1 MFQLSR
7 KKVFVIILI
16 WLLLIA
22 LTVFGVIFLNN
33 KKNISVSVNNSEKP
47 YYNKREYYSFYDGN
61 DLKIDKLYIDKDKYE
76 DKYSYLK
83 ISGLRN
89 SKIEDSINKILYN
102 TVLENINDKIS
113 SINSY
118 VNLNAFNILSIS
130 CYFNYL
136 DDDMQIRK
144 KYYNF
149 DLTTG
154 NEIRF
159 NELFTNTAN
168 ISGIIYDGVYNTL
181 STNISSE
188 ILYVDHEIRGAEIF
202 IETGEGTQW
211 YNENSNINELKEKRK
226 KLVDKLNNVDDDAV
240 VASRRI
246 SNNNNISFCL
256 TSYGIKI
263 DDEIGT
269 ILLSSKNNIK
279 YFYYYEKYLTNNSIY
294 KNNNIGL
301 KNMFLTSSNNESL
314 TYNRIQKVDD
324 YALIDYEK
332 FSDVNDDEI
341 SYLDSVINEYLNK
354 IDKNK
359 FSYLNV
365 ESFNSKDNSI
375 ISINGNLNLC
385 TMSKDYYNNTY
396 EKKLFDKKNELSYG
410 AANMFYYDSDD
421 KNMTCSS
428 KDYSAIA
435 INGKT
440 YSKLDQIFVDDFDYE
455 TYLMKRYFEKRYLF
469 YNDDIIEELRKKFKF
484 DLNYGGI
491 RLEFL
496 NDDGLTNY
504 ETFEITS
511 IPKEYL
517 KIEL

>member
-1 MFQLSR
+1 MFQLN
-7 KKVFVIILI
+7 KKNVFLIIIL

-22 LTVFGVIFLNN
+22 LTAFGVIYLNN
-33 KKNISVSVNNSEKP
+33 KKNNTVSINNIEKP

-61 DLKIDKLYIDKDKYE
+61 DLKINKLYIDKDKYE
-76 DKYSYLK
+76 EKYSYLK
-83 ISGLRN
+83 ISGLKN
-89 SKIEDSINKILYN
+89 TKIENNINKILYN
-102 TVLENINDKIS
+102 AVLDEIDDKVS

-118 VNLNAFNILSIS
+118 VNLNAFNILSAS
-130 CYFNYL
+130 CYIYYTDGN
-136 DDDMQIRK
+136 MQVNK
-144 KYYNF
+144 KHFNF

-154 NEIRF
+154 NEIKF

-168 ISGIIYDGVYNTL
+168 ISSIIYDGVYNTL

-188 ILYVDHEIRGAEIF
+188 ILFVDHEIKGAEIF

-211 YNENSNINELKEKRK
+211 YNGNSNIAELKEKRK
-226 KLVDKLNNVDDDAV
+226 KLEDKLNNVDDDAV
-240 VASRRI
+240 VVTRRI
-246 SNNNNISFCL
+246 FDSNDISFYL

-269 ILLSSKNNIK
+269 VLLSSKNNIK

-294 KNNNIGL
+294 KNDNIGI
-301 KNMFLTSSNNESL
+301 KNMLLTSSNNESL

-359 FSYLNV
+359 FNYLNV
-365 ESFNSKDNSI
+365 ESFNSKDASI

-385 TMSKDYYNNTY
+385 TMTKDYYNNIY
-396 EKKLFDKKNELSYG
+396 EKKLFDKKNEISYG
-410 AANMFYYDSDD
+410 AVNMFYYDSDD
-421 KNMTCSS
+421 KNVTCSS

-435 INGKT
+435 VNGKI
-440 YSKLDQIFVDDFDYE
+440 YSKLDQIFIDDFDYE
-455 TYLMKRYFEKRYLF
+455 AYLMKRYFEKRYLF

-504 ETFEITS
+504 DSFEIKS